1 MGTLDHFGEQRRS
14 VGTLVI
20 GGRSDTLFSEKKKT
34 ELTWEER
41 KYWALRSKRNDE
53 AWLYNGMH

>member
-1 MGTLDHFGEQRRS
+1 MGTFDHFGEQRRS
-14 VGTLVI
+14 VGALVI

-41 KYWALRSKRNDE
+41 KYWALRNKRK
-53 AWLYNGMH
+53 